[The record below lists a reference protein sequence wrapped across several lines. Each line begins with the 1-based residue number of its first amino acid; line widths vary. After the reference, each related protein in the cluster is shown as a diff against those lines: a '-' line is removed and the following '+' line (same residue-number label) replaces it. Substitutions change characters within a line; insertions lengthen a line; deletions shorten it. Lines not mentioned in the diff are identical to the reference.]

1 VKYFIE
7 FVVSALADKPDMVS
21 IEEEENERQLHYL
34 INVSPGDIGRVIGR
48 KGRTINAMRNI
59 LNAASQDGRR
69 VVLEVEN
76 R

>member
-34 INVSPGDIGRVIGR
+34 INVSPGDIGG
-48 KGRTINAMRNI
+48 
-59 LNAASQDGRR
+59 
-69 VVLEVEN
+69 
-76 R
+76 